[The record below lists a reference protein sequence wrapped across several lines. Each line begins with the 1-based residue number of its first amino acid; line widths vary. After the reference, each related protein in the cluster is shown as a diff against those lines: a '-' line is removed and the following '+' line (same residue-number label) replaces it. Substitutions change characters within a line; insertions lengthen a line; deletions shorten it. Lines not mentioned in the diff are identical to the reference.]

1 MLFDQRGAGR
11 STPLAQVRGNTT
23 KDLIADLEAI
33 RALFRFDAWMVAG
46 GSWGSCLGLAYAQA
60 HPDRVSA
67 LRLHGIFLGR
77 PSEIRW
83 WFHGVA
89 HVFPD
94 HWSEF
99 AQHVPAEER
108 NDLLRAYHTRLMS
121 LDRDVA
127 LSAAWHLR
135 NFSARTQTFG
145 PDAAHVARLLESP
158 DKYLPV
164 ARLFAHYCM
173 NHAFMPE
180 AALLA
185 GIDRIR
191 HIPAEILQGR
201 YDMVTPMT
209 SAWDLHQAWPEARFE
224 IVTFANHTASPDMLV
239 AQRAASDRLAERI
252 SPLSTIDPQTIH
264 PLLDIPSS
272 RSPARAPRTG
282 TLAFISDATGMPQL
296 WTSEAETARPL
307 TDHPEPVNGFAWSPA
322 GDSIL
327 FTADCGGDERWQLH
341 LLDSATG
348 TVRALTR
355 DPMTVHM
362 WGAFSPD
369 GTRIAYSANATRKDR
384 LDLQVMDLATGD
396 VTPVSDPAGHQEV
409 LGFSSDGGSL
419 LVRRTLGAGSD
430 QKLDLVE
437 IASGRRMPV
446 LEASH
451 RVKFVAARMLKAGGG
466 LAICDLDGERMAL
479 WRFDA
484 DGVSQGCLLQVEGCD
499 LDAVALTPDQQT
511 AVVTVNRDGF
521 SQLQQLDLASKQV
534 RELDLPLPGVVS
546 GLTLAAKGRD
556 VLCTISSPISAPA
569 ICQIPLAG
577 DNCLTLHGA
586 EPLTDGIAPSL
597 HRVDSFDG
605 LSVPYFLYTPRGNRP
620 AGGWPAVF
628 IIHGGPEMQ
637 WRPEWRADVQ
647 WLVSQ
652 GIMVVAPNVRGST
665 GYGRA
670 YHGLDDR
677 ERRLDSLS
685 DLTALRA
692 HLADAGTVDP
702 DRCGVFGRSY
712 GGYMVMAALTENP
725 DLWRCGVNFYG
736 IGNFF
741 THLMATGP
749 WARMIRVAEYGDPEV
764 DGDLLRRLSPV
775 NRIDRIRAP
784 LLMVHADR
792 DPRVPPC
799 ESEIINSLM
808 FGLGKRCD
816 FLRVTH
822 EGHGFKRIDN
832 IRRVFGALAG
842 FIAEEL

>member
-1 MLFDQRGAGR
+1 M
-11 STPLAQVRGNTT
+11 
-23 KDLIADLEAI
+23 
-33 RALFRFDAWMVAG
+33 
-46 GSWGSCLGLAYAQA
+46 
-60 HPDRVSA
+60 
-67 LRLHGIFLGR
+67 
-77 PSEIRW
+77 
-83 WFHGVA
+83 
-89 HVFPD
+89 
-94 HWSEF
+94 
-99 AQHVPAEER
+99 
-108 NDLLRAYHTRLMS
+108 
-121 LDRDVA
+121 
-127 LSAAWHLR
+127 
-135 NFSARTQTFG
+135 
-145 PDAAHVARLLESP
+145 
-158 DKYLPV
+158 
-164 ARLFAHYCM
+164 
-173 NHAFMPE
+173 
-180 AALLA
+180 
-185 GIDRIR
+185 
-191 HIPAEILQGR
+191 
-201 YDMVTPMT
+201 
-209 SAWDLHQAWPEARFE
+209 
-224 IVTFANHTASPDMLV
+224 
-239 AQRAASDRLAERI
+239 
-252 SPLSTIDPQTIH
+252 STIDPQTIH

-296 WTSEAETARPL
+296 WISEAGTARPL
-307 TDHPEPVNGFAWSPA
+307 TDHPEPVNSFAWSPA

-327 FTADCGGDERWQLH
+327 FTADCGGDERWQLY
-341 LLDSATG
+341 LLDPANG

-369 GTRIAYSANATRKDR
+369 GTRIAYSANATQKER
-384 LDLQVMDLATGD
+384 LHLQVMDLVTGA
-396 VTPVSDPAGHQEV
+396 VSLVSDPAGHQEV
-409 LGFSSDGGSL
+409 LGFAPDGGSL

-446 LEASH
+446 LEAPH
-451 RVKFVAARMLKAGGG
+451 RVKFAAARMLKAGGG

-479 WRFDA
+479 WRFGA
-484 DGVSQGCLLQVEGCD
+484 DGASMGCVHQAEGCD
-499 LDAVALTPDQQT
+499 LDAFALSPDQQS
-511 AVVTVNRDGF
+511 AVVAVNRDGF
-521 SQLQQLDLASKQV
+521 SQLDQLDLASGLV
-534 RELDLPLPGVVS
+534 RPVALPIQGVVS
-546 GLTLAAKGRD
+546 ALTVPGDGQTA
-556 VLCTISSPISAPA
+556 LCAISSAISAPA
-569 ICQIPLAG
+569 IWQIPLTG
-577 DNCLTLHGA
+577 GSCQQLHGA
-586 EPLTDGIAPSL
+586 EPLAEGIAPGL
-597 HRVDSFDG
+597 DRFASFDG
-605 LSVPYFLYTPRGNRP
+605 LSVPYFRYTPPGPRP
-620 AGGWPAVF
+620 AAGWPAVF
-628 IIHGGPEMQ
+628 LIHGGPEMQ

-677 ERRLDSLS
+677 EKRLDSLS
-685 DLTALRA
+685 DLTFLRA
-692 HLADAGTVDP
+692 HLTGDGIVNP

-749 WARMIRVAEYGDPEV
+749 WARMIRVAEYGDPQK
-764 DGDLLRRLSPV
+764 DADLLTRLSPV

-816 FLRVTH
+816 FLRVAH

-842 FIAEEL
+842 FIAKEL